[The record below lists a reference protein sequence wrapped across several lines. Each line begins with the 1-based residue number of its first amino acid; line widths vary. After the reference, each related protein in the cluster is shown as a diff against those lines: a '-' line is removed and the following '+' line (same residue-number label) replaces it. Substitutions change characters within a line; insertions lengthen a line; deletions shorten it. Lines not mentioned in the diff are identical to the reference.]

1 MFVYIIVLNLT
12 FVIQWFAKGIKINW
26 NLFKQNFPPE
36 VFIYLKETN
45 LKVGFIACQGK
56 IKLFVLIVMNLSAI
70 LVIVLCLLKKNLV
83 GYFVARDSKCQP
95 ITWEI
100 HGIFL
105 LKKTPYNFNVNIDRT
120 VRCDYLIKKFDFVS
134 CKIIG
139 IQVPKDKKLNEEQK
153 SFLSKMFVR
162 FY

>member
-1 MFVYIIVLNLT
+1 M
-12 FVIQWFAKGIKINW
+12 
-26 NLFKQNFPPE
+26 
-36 VFIYLKETN
+36 
-45 LKVGFIACQGK
+45 
-56 IKLFVLIVMNLSAI
+56 
-70 LVIVLCLLKKNLV
+70 V
-83 GYFVARDSKCQP
+83 GYFVARDSKYQP

-120 VRCDYLIKKFDFVS
+120 VRCDFLIKKFDFVS
-134 CKIIG
+134 CKIID

-162 FY
+162 FYELNFNFSYILKISKMLFLFWKAWCEKSMRSIVLCEWDAWSWSIFSVSKP

>member
-1 MFVYIIVLNLT
+1 MFVYIIVLNLN

-45 LKVGFIACQGK
+45 LKVGFIVCQGK

-70 LVIVLCLLKKNLV
+70 KEFSWLFCCKGQQVPTNYLGN
-83 GYFVARDSKCQP
+83 
-95 ITWEI
+95 TW
-100 HGIFL
+100 H
-105 LKKTPYNFNVNIDRT
+105 
-120 VRCDYLIKKFDFVS
+120 FVS
-134 CKIIG
+134 CKIID